1 MARYVLGRIL
11 GIIGVL
17 FAVSIMIFLMIHTIP
32 GGPFDAMPTESEHR
46 DIPEHIRQ
54 RLLEK
59 YGLDKPLH
67 IQYIRYMAAALQGDF
82 GISFRYGEPVT
93 EFIGRTW
100 VITAQL
106 GLSAMAVG
114 VPLGIALGILAALR
128 PNTWLD
134 YLTNLFVITTFVTP
148 VFVVAI
154 MAIIIFAV
162 NLQWLPSGGWGE
174 PKQWILPTAVYALGV
189 IGGLA
194 RFTRAS
200 MVDALQAEYIR
211 TARAKG
217 LRERAVVLRHA
228 FRSASLPILTIL
240 GPTVV
245 NLMMGSFFIEAIFRI
260 PGIGS
265 QTTLATYNRDYPMIM
280 ALILLWT
287 FAVAIAYLITDLLYG
302 VVDPRIRI
310 GESAG

>member
-11 GIIGVL
+11 WIIGVL

-67 IQYIRYMAAALQGDF
+67 IQYIRYMGAALQGDF

-154 MAIIIFAV
+154 MAIIIQKA
-162 NLQWLPSGGWGE
+162 
-174 PKQWILPTAVYALGV
+174 
-189 IGGLA
+189 
-194 RFTRAS
+194 
-200 MVDALQAEYIR
+200 
-211 TARAKG
+211 
-217 LRERAVVLRHA
+217 
-228 FRSASLPILTIL
+228 
-240 GPTVV
+240 
-245 NLMMGSFFIEAIFRI
+245 
-260 PGIGS
+260 GI
-265 QTTLATYNRDYPMIM
+265 
-280 ALILLWT
+280 
-287 FAVAIAYLITDLLYG
+287 
-302 VVDPRIRI
+302 
-310 GESAG
+310 